1 MLRGASRFSTAA
13 ALAYQAK
20 AAVAMPNQPP
30 VSVSDVSGV
39 ERAEGQQ
46 REGHQDHCLQP
57 RVADSLTLNT
67 LSTSVVIAKP
77 ARPRG
82 PGSAMPSGNDRT
94 ETLDIGHTP
103 QAAAVPGYARRLP
116 IGDRRGEGSR
126 RLGVLECPV
135 SRTLHPFP
143 ITRTMQ
149 AFSDL
154 LK

>member
-1 MLRGASRFSTAA
+1 VGSSALPQVLCSTAA

-20 AAVAMPNQPP
+20 AAMPMPNQPP
-30 VSVSDVSGV
+30 ASISDVSGV

-46 REGHQDHCLQP
+46 REGHQDHRLQP

-103 QAAAVPGYARRLP
+103 RLRPSRVMRGGCRLVIAAARARD
-116 IGDRRGEGSR
+116 G
-126 RLGVLECPV
+126 
-135 SRTLHPFP
+135 
-143 ITRTMQ
+143 
-149 AFSDL
+149 
-154 LK
+154 